1 MPFSTDEIRELC
13 TKEELAIVLASQS
26 PALEKLSPAEV
37 KKHASNARKLS
48 DKWQKLS
55 RGQARTESRKSGSPD
70 LDSRSHAKHTLFK
83 EVLGVFES
91 RSAAIENLPT
101 VTSGAGRKTPSA
113 IRTQQARVTRQ
124 TTRKELHG
132 TKKKLNAA
140 AKAAAPAK
148 PAAAAASTTTKVAT
162 KKKAK
167 PATKTAKKGTT
178 KAAAAKKALNKTAA
192 TRAARRPTVSAD
204 AKPATSV
211 KPAVKA
217 VAAKKVAPATTTAQ
231 KTALAGKA
239 KANRV
244 AISNRTSNIAGH
256 VSGKGKRAQARR
268 DTKSR

>member
-1 MPFSTDEIRELC
+1 MPFSIDEIRELC
-13 TKEELAIVLASQS
+13 TKEELAIVLASHS
-26 PALEKLSPAEV
+26 PALEKLSPADV

-91 RSAAIENLPT
+91 RSAAIESLPT
-101 VTSGAGRKTPSA
+101 VTSGAGRKTPAA

-167 PATKTAKKGTT
+167 PATKSTKKGTT

-192 TRAARRPTVSAD
+192 SRAARRPVAAD

-217 VAAKKVAPATTTAQ
+217 VAAKKVAPALTTAQ

-239 KANRV
+239 KANRA

>member
-26 PALEKLSPAEV
+26 PALEKLSPADV

-83 EVLGVFES
+83 EVLGVFET
-91 RSAAIENLPT
+91 RSAAIESLPT
-101 VTSGAGRKTPSA
+101 VTSGAGRRTPSA

-148 PAAAAASTTTKVAT
+148 PAAAAASTTKVAT

-268 DTKSR
+268 DSKSR